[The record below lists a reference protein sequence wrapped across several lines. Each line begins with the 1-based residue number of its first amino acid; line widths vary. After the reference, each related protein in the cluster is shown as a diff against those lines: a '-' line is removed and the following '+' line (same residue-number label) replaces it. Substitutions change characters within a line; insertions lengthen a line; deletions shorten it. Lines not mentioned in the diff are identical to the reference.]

1 MAWYGRASDANQLL
15 AEWGNLHGGDG
26 DRPVFVRYWRQSR
39 DSLFIYFAIAFVLE
53 GVHRLLQAWPADGP
67 DAPPSYLL
75 RLVEYGLILVAIV
88 RKNRRSG
95 EP

>member
-1 MAWYGRASDANQLL
+1 MQINAWLNGAIFMAAMVIALF
-15 AEWGNLHGGDG
+15 
-26 DRPVFVRYWRQSR
+26 FVRYWRQSR

-67 DAPPSYLL
+67 DTPPSYLL
-75 RLVEYGLILVAIV
+75 RLVEYGLILVAII